1 MPQTRSRG
9 GEARRPHTPT
19 DSIVHSAKLDSGLNS
34 LEYWDYS
41 VELECLSGPEGRR
54 AGSNGSTVTTVL
66 SWSVCLD
73 LMVGGLVILE
83 VVRLQC
89 QAGVYYRPEYR
100 RASSTDNT
108 RVTMLNWSGAVSTRN
123 IV

>member
-1 MPQTRSRG
+1 MPQTRGRG

-54 AGSNGSTVTTVL
+54 AGSTGSTGTTML
-66 SWSVCLD
+66 SWSVFLD
-73 LMVGGLVILE
+73 LKVGGLVVLA
-83 VVRLQC
+83 VLGLQC
-89 QAGVYYRPEYR
+89 
-100 RASSTDNT
+100 
-108 RVTMLNWSGAVSTRN
+108 
-123 IV
+123 

>member
-54 AGSNGSTVTTVL
+54 AGSNGSTGTTVS
-66 SWSVCLD
+66 SWSVSLD
-73 LMVGGLVILE
+73 LKVGELVVMVVLGIQFFT
-83 VVRLQC
+83 VVSLW
-89 QAGVYYRPEYR
+89 
-100 RASSTDNT
+100 T
-108 RVTMLNWSGAVSTRN
+108 
-123 IV
+123 